1 MKKISLLLVACLL
14 VSLLPFAAVAE
25 GVSGPVITVTV
36 PADFEGELN
45 GRLLF
50 CVDTAMP
57 REGRNVYSNLD
68 VTGCEVVG
76 KTVFGLHAG
85 DTITLTADDPDAYGY
100 PYQLGEIPAG
110 DYAVQAL
117 FVVYTQ
123 FNRSDGVSIWG
134 MADHGGG
141 ASPTRNPYNLY
152 SDNLAATIGDGS
164 EIALMQAREDENFVY
179 VYPSMEDLYKMSYV
193 GVTGLSIAY
202 EGGTLTDTFPA
213 TQQESFSRAINQQL
227 QLLLSLSPR

>member
-25 GVSGPVITVTV
+25 GASGPVITVTV

-100 PYQLGEIPAG
+100 PYTTTVVVPTTTVVPAP
-110 DYAVQAL
+110 AVVPVTTTTVVPAPVTTTTVVPATTTTVVPGTTTVVPAPAPATT
-117 FVVYTQ
+117 VVY
-123 FNRSDGVSIWG
+123 
-134 MADHGGG
+134 
-141 ASPTRNPYNLY
+141 
-152 SDNLAATIGDGS
+152 
-164 EIALMQAREDENFVY
+164 
-179 VYPSMEDLYKMSYV
+179 
-193 GVTGLSIAY
+193 
-202 EGGTLTDTFPA
+202 
-213 TQQESFSRAINQQL
+213 
-227 QLLLSLSPR
+227 